1 MCLAMPMK
9 IVEIDGDIARANL
22 NGIERAVNLL
32 LVQDQGISVGD
43 YVIVHVGYAIQ
54 KLDAA
59 EAMATWQLLEEA
71 SSHA

>member
-9 IVEIDGDIARANL
+9 IVEVDGDNARASIH
-22 NGIERAVNLL
+22 GIERVVNLL
-32 LVQDQGISVGD
+32 LVKDQDIAVGD

-59 EAMATWQLLEEA
+59 EAEATWQLLAEGGYA
-71 SSHA
+71 